1 MPRSLI
7 LLLLLIS
14 GLSTATAKQA
24 DAGKATLS
32 EQQISKLVDSFFS
45 RKTLADKLAE
55 IQGVRPD
62 DLLDE
67 NGKISLEKCRK
78 VIPHGIGEVCQFTTS
93 LKFTPE
99 KSRQMVRESFRDQES
114 PKAFHHE
121 HR

>member
-1 MPRSLI
+1 MHFSI
-7 LLLLLIS
+7 VLLLLLIV
-14 GLSTATAKQA
+14 GLTNVTAKHVDTATNAR
-24 DAGKATLS
+24 S
-32 EQQISKLVDSFFS
+32 EQQIRKLVDSFFS
-45 RKTLADKLAE
+45 RMTLADKLAE